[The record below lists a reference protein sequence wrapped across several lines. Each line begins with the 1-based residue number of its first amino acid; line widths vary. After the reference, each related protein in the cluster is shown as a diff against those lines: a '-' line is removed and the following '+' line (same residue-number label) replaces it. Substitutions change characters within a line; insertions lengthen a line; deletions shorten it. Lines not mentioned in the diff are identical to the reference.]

1 MKIRCKECGKRFDD
15 ELYNG
20 VCPKC
25 GYYIYMAVPETSENE
40 NCEIEGSHIHVES
53 GYTATYRQEDLYTES
68 YSEGEARAY
77 AQPERKKPS
86 AAAVTKIL
94 VASIILVGI
103 VSMGLAMVSQK
114 RAHEAMTVKEEI
126 SVKTQQADEPIT
138 YMAKS
143 NRYDIYID
151 LVKVDKNP
159 IYEIP
164 EEYELISISYRIART
179 FLGGDGSDYDS
190 FFEISMKPYLET
202 KDGKYLEALSLY
214 KLERLLKTDY
224 DRTTEVAV
232 ANSFRHQKGKLF
244 YLVKKQD
251 IRGLYIVSADYN
263 YEKYQWGALREM
275 IRVEGLEVTR

>member
-25 GYYIYMAVPETSENE
+25 GYYIYMFVPETSENE

-68 YSEGEARAY
+68 YSEGEARDY
-77 AQPERKKPS
+77 ISPERKKPS

-94 VASIILVGI
+94 VALIFLVGI

-114 RAHEAMTVKEEI
+114 QVHEAMTVKEEI
-126 SVKTQQADEPIT
+126 PVKTQQTDEPIT

-151 LVKVDKNP
+151 LIKVDKNP

-179 FLGGDGSDYDS
+179 FLGGDSSDYDR

-214 KLERLLKTDY
+214 DLEKLLKTNY

-232 ANSFRHQKGKLF
+232 ASSFRHQKGKLF

-251 IRGLYIVSADYN
+251 IRGLYIVSADYDE
-263 YEKYQWGALREM
+263 EKYQRGALREM
-275 IRVEGLEVTR
+275 IRVEGLEVAR

>member
-1 MKIRCKECGKRFDD
+1 MNIDNLCMSCMN
-15 ELYNG
+15 ELYG
-20 VCPKC
+20 EKQCPKC
-25 GYYIYMAVPETSENE
+25 GYYIYTSVPETSENE

-53 GYTATYRQEDLYTES
+53 GYTATYRQEDLYAES
-68 YSEGEARAY
+68 YSEGEARDY
-77 AQPERKKPS
+77 ISSERKKPS

-94 VASIILVGI
+94 VALILLVGI
-103 VSMGLAMVSQK
+103 TSMGLAMVSQK
-114 RAHEAMTVKEEI
+114 QAHEAMTIKEEI
-126 SVKTQQADEPIT
+126 LVKTQQPDEPIT
-138 YMAKS
+138 YMAAD

-214 KLERLLKTDY
+214 DLEKLLKTNY

-232 ANSFRHQKGKLF
+232 ASSFRHQKGKLF

-251 IRGLYIVSADYN
+251 VRELYIVSADYD
-263 YEKYQWGALREM
+263 YEEHQWGALREI
-275 IRVEGLEVTR
+275 IRVEGLEVAR

>member
-40 NCEIEGSHIHVES
+40 NCKIEGSHIHVES

-68 YSEGEARAY
+68 YSEGKARDY
-77 AQPERKKPS
+77 ISPERKKPS

-94 VASIILVGI
+94 VALILLVGI
-103 VSMGLAMVSQK
+103 TSMGLAMVSQQQ
-114 RAHEAMTVKEEI
+114 AHENKTVKEEI
-126 SVKTQQADEPIT
+126 PVKTQQVEEPIT

-151 LVKVDKNP
+151 SVKVDKNP

-179 FLGGDGSDYDS
+179 FLGGDGSDYDNY
-190 FFEISMKPYLET
+190 FEISMKPYLET
-202 KDGKYLEALSLY
+202 KEGKYLEALSLY
-214 KLERLLKTDY
+214 DLEKLLKTNY

-232 ANSFRHQKGKLF
+232 SSSFRHQKGKLF

-251 IRGLYIVSADYN
+251 VRELYIVSADYD
-263 YEKYQWGALREM
+263 YEEHQWGALREM
-275 IRVEGLEVTR
+275 IRVEELEVAR

>member
-15 ELYNG
+15 EIYNG

-25 GYYIYMAVPETSENE
+25 GYYIYTSVPETSKNE

-53 GYTATYRQEDLYTES
+53 GYTATYRQEDLYAES
-68 YSEGEARAY
+68 YSEGEARDY
-77 AQPERKKPS
+77 ISPERKKPS

-94 VASIILVGI
+94 VALILLVGI
-103 VSMGLAMVSQK
+103 TSMGLAMVSQK
-114 RAHEAMTVKEEI
+114 QAHEAMTIKEEI
-126 SVKTQQADEPIT
+126 LVKTQQPDEPIT
-138 YMAKS
+138 YMAAD

-214 KLERLLKTDY
+214 DLEKLLKTNY

-232 ANSFRHQKGKLF
+232 ASSFRHQKGKLF

-251 IRGLYIVSADYN
+251 VRELYIVSADYD
-263 YEKYQWGALREM
+263 YEERQWGALREI
-275 IRVEGLEVTR
+275 IRVEGLEVAR